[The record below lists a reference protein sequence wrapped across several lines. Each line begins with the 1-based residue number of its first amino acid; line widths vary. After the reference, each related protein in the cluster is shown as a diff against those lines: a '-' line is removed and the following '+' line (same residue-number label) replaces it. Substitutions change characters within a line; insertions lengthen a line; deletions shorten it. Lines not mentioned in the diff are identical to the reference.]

1 MKNKE
6 EMLGIE
12 DILKATEIRLYL
24 GNIIYIVDEHDDAY
38 GFHKVTKKWEY
49 KRNYYDYFESSL
61 MLEYF
66 EILTPDEAVA
76 LYKEW
81 LNESDS
87 TGGLHL
93 GNNKGKEQERIE
105 TAIKYTVDCHS
116 GQIWKESKKPFIVK
130 PLEVF
135 QVLSYISTDVD
146 LMIAGILLEAYDD
159 SLESKKKLQNDFG
172 DTVANLVLGYQN
184 LRDVDWN
191 EDIYNECQ
199 RLEKATKE
207 EKILTL
213 ADIVVKQRHLLLGY
227 SRTIGNYWKD
237 LGISYENSA
246 KYFSKIQ
253 DALYDLEFDDNL
265 KSLYWEMVNGYKEL
279 FVRFYYD
286 ENRICLYQVSADG
299 NNVYKTPTEF
309 SWLKYSGKVSEDAIC
324 IPRDLAER
332 IEDHWDGQREPI
344 DCDSMN

>member
-6 EMLGIE
+6 DMLGIE

-24 GNIIYIVDEHDDAY
+24 GNVIYIVDENDDAY
-38 GFHKVTKKWEY
+38 GFHKESKKWEY
-49 KRNYYDYFESSL
+49 KRNYYDYFDSYL

-66 EILTPDEAVA
+66 ETLSPEEAVE

-81 LNESDS
+81 ISD
-87 TGGLHL
+87 TEGIEEMQVE
-93 GNNKGKEQERIE
+93 NIKVKELERIE
-105 TAIKYTVDCHS
+105 TAIKYAVDYHS
-116 GQIWKESKKPFIVK
+116 GKIWKESKNLFIVK

-135 QVLSYISTDVD
+135 QMLSNIGAAAD
-146 LMIAGILLEAYDD
+146 LVVAGILLEAYDD
-159 SLESKKKLQNDFG
+159 SAESKNRLQDEFG
-172 DTVANLVLGYQN
+172 DNVADLVFGYQN

-191 EDIYNECQ
+191 ENILNECR
-199 RLEKATKE
+199 RLEKATKKE
-207 EKILTL
+207 RILAL
-213 ADIVVKQRHLLLGY
+213 ADIVVKQRQLLLGY

-246 KYFSKIQ
+246 KYFSKVQ

-265 KSLYWEMVNGYKEL
+265 KPLYWEMVNGYKEL
-279 FVRFYYD
+279 FVKYYFD

-299 NNVYKTPTEF
+299 NSVYKTPDGY
-309 SWLKYSGKVSEDAIC
+309 SWLKFTEKVPDDAIC

-332 IEDHWDGQREPI
+332 VEEQWDEKREPI
-344 DCDSMN
+344 NNDSLN

>member
-6 EMLGIE
+6 DMLGIE

-24 GNIIYIVDEHDDAY
+24 GNVIYIVDENDDAY
-38 GFHKVTKKWEY
+38 GFHKKSKKWEY

-66 EILTPDEAVA
+66 EILTPNEAVA

-87 TGGLHL
+87 TGGLYL
-93 GNNKGKEQERIE
+93 ENNKDKEQERIE
-105 TAIKYTVDCHS
+105 AAIKYAVDYHS
-116 GQIWKESKKPFIVK
+116 GKIWKTSKNPFIVK

-135 QVLSYISTDVD
+135 QVLSYIGAGAELIV
-146 LMIAGILLEAYDD
+146 AGILLEAYDENV
-159 SLESKKKLQNDFG
+159 ESKKKLRDEFG
-172 DTVANLVLGYQN
+172 DTVADLVLSYQK
-184 LRDVDWN
+184 LRDVDWDEN
-191 EDIYNECQ
+191 IQKECK

-213 ADIVVKQRHLLLGY
+213 ADIVVKQRQLLLGC
-227 SRTIGNYWKD
+227 SRTIGNYWREF
-237 LGISYENSA
+237 GISYENSA
-246 KYFSKIQ
+246 KYFSKVQ

-265 KSLYWEMVNGYKEL
+265 KALYWEMVNGYKEL
-279 FVRFYYD
+279 FVKYYFD
-286 ENRICLYQVSADG
+286 ENRICLYQISADG
-299 NNVYKTPTEF
+299 SNVYKTPDEY
-309 SWLKYSGKVSEDAIC
+309 SWLKYTEKVPDDAIC

-332 IEDHWDGQREPI
+332 VEEQWDERREPI
-344 DCDSMN
+344 NNALLN

>member
-38 GFHKVTKKWEY
+38 GFHKETKKWEY
-49 KRNYYDYFESSL
+49 KSNYYDYFDSSL

-66 EILTPDEAVA
+66 EILSPEEAVA

-81 LNESDS
+81 LNASDS
-87 TGGLHL
+87 IVDKPLEDT
-93 GNNKGKEQERIE
+93 KRKEQERIE
-105 TAIKYTVDCHS
+105 TAIKYAVDYHS
-116 GQIWKESKKPFIVK
+116 GRICKESKNPFIVK

-146 LMIAGILLEAYDD
+146 LMVAGILLEAYDD
-159 SLESKKKLQNDFG
+159 SIESKKKLRDDFG
-172 DTVANLVLGYQN
+172 DTVADLVLGYQK
-184 LRDVDWN
+184 LREVDWDEN
-191 EDIYNECQ
+191 INNECQ
-199 RLEKATKE
+199 RLEKATKQ

-213 ADIVVKQRHLLLGY
+213 VDIVIKQRQLLLGY
-227 SRTIGNYWKD
+227 SRTIGNYWRD

-246 KYFSKIQ
+246 KYFSKLQ

-265 KSLYWEMVNGYKEL
+265 KALYWEMVNGYKEL
-279 FVRFYYD
+279 FVKFYYD
-286 ENRICLYQVSADG
+286 ENCICLYQVSADG
-299 NNVYKTPTEF
+299 NNVYKTPAEF
-309 SWLKYSGKVSEDAIC
+309 SWLKYTKNVPDDAIC

-332 IEDHWDGQREPI
+332 IEDQWDSQREPI